1 LILRV
6 LKFPCTGGISVSV
19 NYSLRTAS
27 EIFSRR
33 IERFVV
39 FATKTIGEAMPI
51 YDAVVIG
58 SGYGGGVAASRL
70 ARMGLC
76 LAVLE
81 QGRLWRP
88 GDFPITAKARCKAI
102 RLTGRAWKLGDP
114 AGLYYLSVGHGLTVF
129 GASGLGGGSLINAGV
144 VLRPDLGRLRK
155 AGWPDAVV
163 GDGLM
168 LEGLARAEAM
178 LGVAPVPSPD
188 RFAKFAGMRRAAE
201 ASGRSVQLPPMTI
214 THGPG
219 PNVAGVMQY
228 ACRHC
233 GDCWSGCNVGA
244 KNTVGITYIADA
256 IDHGATVFCES
267 RAQSISK
274 IETGWEIVVQDPSKA
289 SASRRI
295 EAPIVVLAAGT
306 LGTAELLL
314 RAQQRG
320 LPLSAK
326 LGEKFSANG
335 DDLAFADKLDQP
347 VNAIATGFPPQA
359 PRGTAPVGPHS
370 MALIDLGD
378 EHGPVWV
385 HDGTMMALMAA
396 LAPLDALLQLK
407 FGEAFRLLKQGI
419 YGDGMSRS
427 QILYVVAHDDA
438 SGHLRLQDDHVVVD
452 WPGYSDAPERVGAEQ
467 KVKAMIERMGGVFI
481 RNPFSITA
489 FGGNRIIAHPLGGC
503 AMGETVDKGVVAPDG
518 RVFDPTTGPKGVHKG
533 LYVCDGAA
541 IPSAVG
547 VSPLL
552 TITAVAERAMIL
564 AAEQLH
570 RKLDV
575 NTTPHR
581 PVRDA
586 AM

>member
-1 LILRV
+1 M
-6 LKFPCTGGISVSV
+6 
-19 NYSLRTAS
+19 
-27 EIFSRR
+27 
-33 IERFVV
+33 V
-39 FATKTIGEAMPI
+39 FANKTVGEATPV

-70 ARMGLC
+70 ARMGLR

-88 GDFPITAKARCKAI
+88 GDFPITGKARLKTL
-102 RLTGRAWKLGDP
+102 RLTGRAKLGDP
-114 AGLYYLSVGHGLTVF
+114 TGLYYLSVGKGLTVF

-144 VLRPDLGRLRK
+144 TLRPDLSRLRK
-155 AGWPDAVV
+155 AGWPEAVV
-163 GDGLM
+163 SDGRL

-178 LGVAPVPSPD
+178 LGVAPVPQPE

-201 ASGRSVQLPPMTI
+201 AADRSVQLPPMTI
-214 THGPG
+214 SHTPG
-219 PNVAGVMQY
+219 PNVAGVVQY
-228 ACRHC
+228 GCRYC

-256 IDHGATVFCES
+256 VDHGATVLCES

-274 IETGWEIVVQDPSKA
+274 TESGWAIVVQDLSKA
-289 SASRRI
+289 GANRRI
-295 EAPIVVLAAGT
+295 ETPILVLAAGT
-306 LGTAELLL
+306 LGTNELLL

-320 LPLSAK
+320 LQLSAK
-326 LGEKFSANG
+326 LGERFSANG
-335 DDLAFADKLDQP
+335 DDLVFADGLDEP

-359 PRGTAPVGPHS
+359 PRGTALVGPHS

-378 EHGPVWV
+378 EDGPLWV
-385 HDGTMMALMAA
+385 HDGSMMAVMAA
-396 LAPLDALLQLK
+396 LAPLEQFLKLKIWTAL
-407 FGEAFRLLKQGI
+407 RLLKQGV
-419 YGDGMSRS
+419 YGDEMSRS
-427 QILYVVAHDDA
+427 QILYIVAHDDA
-438 SGHLRLQDDHVVVD
+438 SGRLRLQNDRVIVD
-452 WPGYSDAPERVGAEQ
+452 WPSYSDAPERVRAER
-467 KVKAMIERMGGVFI
+467 KVKAMIEGMGGIFI
-481 RNPFSITA
+481 PNPFAMTA
-489 FGGNRIIAHPLGGC
+489 FGGNRVIAHPLGGC
-503 AMGETVDKGVVAPDG
+503 AMGETVEKGVVAPDG
-518 RVFDPTTGPKGVHKG
+518 RVFDPTKGPTGVHDG

-552 TITAVAERAMIL
+552 TITALAERAMIL

-575 NTTPHR
+575 DARPPR

>member
-1 LILRV
+1 M
-6 LKFPCTGGISVSV
+6 
-19 NYSLRTAS
+19 
-27 EIFSRR
+27 
-33 IERFVV
+33 V
-39 FATKTIGEAMPI
+39 FANKTVGEAIPV

-70 ARMGLC
+70 ARMGLRV
-76 LAVLE
+76 AVLE
-81 QGRLWRP
+81 QGRHWRP
-88 GDFPITAKARCKAI
+88 GDFPTTLKARRKTM
-102 RLTGRAWKLGDP
+102 RLTGRAPKLGDP
-114 AGLYYLSVGHGLTVF
+114 AGLYYLSVGKGLTVF

-144 VLRPDLGRLRK
+144 VLRPDLSRLRK

-163 GDGLM
+163 GDGL
-168 LEGLARAEAM
+168 LLKGLARAEAM
-178 LGVAPVPSPD
+178 LGVAPVPGPE
-188 RFAKFAGMRRAAE
+188 RFAKFAGMRKAAD
-201 ASGRSVQLPPMTI
+201 ASGRPVQLPSMTI
-214 THGPG
+214 SHSPG
-219 PNVAGVMQY
+219 PNAAGVMQY

-256 IDHGATVFCES
+256 VDHGATVLCES

-274 IETGWEIVVQDPSKA
+274 TESGWEIVVQDLSKA
-289 SASRRI
+289 SPSRRI

-306 LGTAELLL
+306 LGTTELLL

-320 LPLSAK
+320 LELSAK

-335 DDLAFADKLDQP
+335 DDFVFASNLDAP
-347 VNAIATGFPPQA
+347 VNAVATGFPSLA
-359 PRGTAPVGPHS
+359 PRGSAPVGPHS

-378 EHGPVWV
+378 EHGPLWV
-385 HDGTMMALMAA
+385 HDGTMLTVMAA
-396 LAPLDALLQLK
+396 LAPLESLAHLHV
-407 FGEAFRLLKQGI
+407 GEALRLWKQGM
-419 YGDGMSRS
+419 YGDELSRS

-438 SGHLRLQDDHVVVD
+438 SGRLRLQNDHVVVD
-452 WPGYSDAPERVGAEQ
+452 WPSYSNAPERVRAEQ
-467 KVKAMIERMGGVFI
+467 KVKAMIEGMGGVFNA
-481 RNPFSITA
+481 NPFAMTA

-503 AMGETVDKGVVAPDG
+503 AMGETVEKGVVAPDG
-518 RVFDPTTGPKGVHKG
+518 RVFDPTKGPKGVHDG

-541 IPSAVG
+541 VPSAIG

-552 TITAVAERAMIL
+552 TITALAERAMIL

-570 RKLDV
+570 RNLDV
-575 NTTPHR
+575 DATPRR